1 MSTDAIGLRSDWPD
15 WVFLPVGP
23 PIISSEAVQ
32 FAVRGDGGKVECFIG
47 STPPPDRI
55 VSAGLTLTGALG
67 VSHLP
72 SFISLHFSALFSFC
86 IILPFHIRPPPLLV

>member
-1 MSTDAIGLRSDWPD
+1 MAEREVPLYVNGECLRWVRRGGGWGGPSTETPAWPD
-15 WVFLPVGP
+15 CVFLLVGP

-55 VSAGLTLTGALG
+55 VSVAQA
-67 VSHLP
+67 
-72 SFISLHFSALFSFC
+72 
-86 IILPFHIRPPPLLV
+86 